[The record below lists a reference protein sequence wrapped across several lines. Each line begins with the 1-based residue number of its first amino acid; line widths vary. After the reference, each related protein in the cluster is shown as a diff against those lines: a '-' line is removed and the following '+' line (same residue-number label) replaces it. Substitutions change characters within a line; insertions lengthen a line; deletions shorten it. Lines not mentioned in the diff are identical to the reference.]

1 MAKPRNLFT
10 CCSLLMAIMFG
21 FSSSVQ
27 LNDPDWYFWFPLYAC
42 ACIVNLLNWRISAK
56 GYIKHVAKVALCLG
70 VLLFIKVV
78 VEGYVR
84 KIAGFWSLDL
94 AERVVR
100 EKTGSLL
107 VIFSMVLH
115 LVCLSEAVDLKQRK
129 TRKIV
134 GRGVVAY
141 AFEFNCYT
149 GMAGLVAF
157 SYGLP
162 FVFFVIQKG
171 ELSC

>member
-1 MAKPRNLFT
+1 
-10 CCSLLMAIMFG
+10 
-21 FSSSVQ
+21 
-27 LNDPDWYFWFPLYAC
+27 
-42 ACIVNLLNWRISAK
+42 
-56 GYIKHVAKVALCLG
+56 
-70 VLLFIKVV
+70 V

-107 VIFSMVLH
+107 VILSMVLH

-129 TRKIV
+129 TRKMV

-141 AFEFNCYT
+141 

-171 ELSC
+171 EL

>member
-1 MAKPRNLFT
+1 MIKLVFHVQHKKMAKPRNLFT

-21 FSSSVQ
+21 LSSSVQ
-27 LNDPDWYFWFPLYAC
+27 LNDP
-42 ACIVNLLNWRISAK
+42 
-56 GYIKHVAKVALCLG
+56 GYIKHVAQVALCLG

-84 KIAGFWSLDL
+84 KIAGLWSLDL

-107 VIFSMVLH
+107 AIISMVLH
-115 LVCLSEAVDLKQRK
+115 LVCLSEPVDVKPRK
-129 TRKIV
+129 KRKIV

-141 AFEFNCYT
+141 AFK
-149 GMAGLVAF
+149 A
-157 SYGLP
+157 
-162 FVFFVIQKG
+162 
-171 ELSC
+171 

>member
-1 MAKPRNLFT
+1 
-10 CCSLLMAIMFG
+10 
-21 FSSSVQ
+21 
-27 LNDPDWYFWFPLYAC
+27 
-42 ACIVNLLNWRISAK
+42 
-56 GYIKHVAKVALCLG
+56 
-70 VLLFIKVV
+70 
-78 VEGYVR
+78 
-84 KIAGFWSLDL
+84 
-94 AERVVR
+94 
-100 EKTGSLL
+100 
-107 VIFSMVLH
+107 MVLH

-141 AFEFNCYT
+141 

-171 ELSC
+171 ELSF

>member
-27 LNDPDWYFWFPLYAC
+27 LNDPVWYFWFSLYAC
-42 ACIVNLLNWRISAK
+42 ACIVNLLNWRTSAK
-56 GYIKHVAKVALCLG
+56 GYIKHVAQVALCLG

-84 KIAGFWSLDL
+84 KIAGLWSLDL

-107 VIFSMVLH
+107 AIISMVLH
-115 LVCLSEAVDLKQRK
+115 LVCLSEPVDVKQRK
-129 TRKIV
+129 KRKIV

-141 AFEFNCYT
+141 

-162 FVFFVIQKG
+162 FVFFVIQNG
-171 ELSC
+171 EMRF

>member
-27 LNDPDWYFWFPLYAC
+27 LNDP
-42 ACIVNLLNWRISAK
+42 

-84 KIAGFWSLDL
+84 KIAGLWSLDL

-107 VIFSMVLH
+107 VIISMVLH
-115 LVCLSEAVDLKQRK
+115 LVCLSEALDLKQRK

-134 GRGVVAY
+134 GRGFVAY
-141 AFEFNCYT
+141 AFEFNSYT

-171 ELSC
+171 ELSF

>member
-21 FSSSVQ
+21 LSSSVQ
-27 LNDPDWYFWFPLYAC
+27 LNDPGILPVLLLVLLVSLYAC
-42 ACIVNLLNWRISAK
+42 ACIVNLLNWRIS
-56 GYIKHVAKVALCLG
+56 GYIKHVAQVALCLG

-84 KIAGFWSLDL
+84 KIAGLWSLDL

-107 VIFSMVLH
+107 AIISMVLH
-115 LVCLSEAVDLKQRK
+115 LVCLSEPVDVKPRK
-129 TRKIV
+129 KRKIV

-141 AFEFNCYT
+141 

-171 ELSC
+171 EMRF

>member
-84 KIAGFWSLDL
+84 KIAGLWLLDL

-107 VIFSMVLH
+107 VIISMVLH
-115 LVCLSEAVDLKQRK
+115 LVCLSESVDLKQRK
-129 TRKIV
+129 KGKLLEEV
-134 GRGVVAY
+134 LLH
-141 AFEFNCYT
+141 
-149 GMAGLVAF
+149 M
-157 SYGLP
+157 LP
-162 FVFFVIQKG
+162 SLILTQ
-171 ELSC
+171 EWQA